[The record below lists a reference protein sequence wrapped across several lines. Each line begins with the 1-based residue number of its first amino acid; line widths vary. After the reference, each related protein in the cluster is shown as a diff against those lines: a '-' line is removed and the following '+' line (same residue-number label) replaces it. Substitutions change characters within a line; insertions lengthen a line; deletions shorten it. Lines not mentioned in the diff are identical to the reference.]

1 MIKLNRRHP
10 LHSNNIL
17 NEKQGHGFGEQ
28 WPTAIQRKITENE
41 NAVCSHKILMGKR
54 SKNSDKD
61 NKMSLNGGLDWGQK
75 IMGG

>member
-1 MIKLNRRHP
+1 MQCVPIKYSR
-10 LHSNNIL
+10 
-17 NEKQGHGFGEQ
+17 
-28 WPTAIQRKITENE
+28 
-41 NAVCSHKILMGKR
+41 GKR

>member
-28 WPTAIQRKITENE
+28 WPIAIQRKITENE
-41 NAVCSHKILMGKR
+41 NAVCSHKILTGK
-54 SKNSDKD
+54 KK
-61 NKMSLNGGLDWGQK
+61 
-75 IMGG
+75 